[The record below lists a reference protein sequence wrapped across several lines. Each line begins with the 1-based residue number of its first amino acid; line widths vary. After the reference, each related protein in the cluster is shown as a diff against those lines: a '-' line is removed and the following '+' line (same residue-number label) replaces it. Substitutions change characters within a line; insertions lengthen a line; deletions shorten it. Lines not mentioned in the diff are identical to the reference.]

1 MKIPA
6 TGLSRWLR
14 IWKTCFL
21 RAFPDC
27 NDGAFMLRHF
37 LWFEIRYWLRSWML
51 WIFFAVIALMI
62 FGAAST
68 DQIQVGGALEN
79 TYRNAPFVIENYY
92 SIIALLTLL
101 MGTAFVNSAAS
112 RDFAFN
118 TYQLVFTTPMHKS
131 DYLIGRYLGSAL
143 ISMIP
148 MTGVSAGILAAKYM
162 PWVDAERWGPV
173 VWSAHFMGIL
183 VFALP
188 NALFIAA
195 IIFAI
200 AVLTRSTVTSFIGSL
215 ILLVGYA
222 ISQSLTT
229 KLNNETLAA
238 MIDPFGVRTFTL
250 ATKYWTVADKNHLTM
265 GFSGLLLWNRLLW
278 LAVGLL
284 IFGFAYARFT
294 FEEKSRKQKGAD
306 EIEKVV
312 LPAMAPAPRRAAP
325 SFGT

>member
-1 MKIPA
+1 MKIRA
-6 TGLSRWLR
+6 TGFSRCPR
-14 IWKTCFL
+14 IWETCFL

-51 WIFFAVIALMI
+51 WIFFAIIALMI

-118 TYQLVFTTPMHKS
+118 TYQIVFTTPMHKS

-143 ISMIP
+143 ISVIP
-148 MTGVSAGILAAKYM
+148 LLGVSVGILAAKYM

-173 VWSAHFMGIL
+173 IWSAHLKSIL
-183 VFALP
+183 VFAIP
-188 NALFIAA
+188 NTLLIAA

-200 AVLTRSTVTSFIGSL
+200 AIWTRSTVTSFIGGL
-215 ILLVGYA
+215 LLLVAYA
-222 ISQSLTT
+222 VSQALTT
-229 KLNNETLAA
+229 DLQNETMAA
-238 MIDPFGVRTFTL
+238 LIDPFAIRTYAL
-250 ATKYWTVADKNHLTM
+250 ATKYWTVADKNHFSL
-265 GFSGLLLWNRLLW
+265 GLSGLLLLKCVIWVS
-278 LAVGLL
+278 LAAA
-284 IFGFAYARFT
+284 IFALGYKRF
-294 FEEKSRKQKGAD
+294 
-306 EIEKVV
+306 
-312 LPAMAPAPRRAAP
+312 
-325 SFGT
+325 